1 MRFTLTDEQADVR
14 SAVRAF
20 AAAEID
26 SVANDLD
33 RHHEY
38 PEEILAALGE
48 QGYVGMTLSEEYGGA
63 GYGLVEYALAIEELS
78 ASLMAVASAI
88 NVHVITATLLDDYGN
103 DRLKDEFL
111 REMATFETVG
121 AFGLTEP
128 NAGSDN
134 PAMETHAERDGDEW
148 VLSGQK
154 RWITNSPRADVVS
167 ILAKTGPETD
177 RYHNISAFLVPT
189 DAPGFEVGEAWDTLG
204 LNSVE
209 SCDLFLDEVRVPE
222 HYLVGEENE
231 GFMHV
236 VEGLNV
242 GRVNVAA
249 RCVGL
254 ARAALEDSVAYATER
269 QQFGQPI
276 AEFQGL
282 RWKIAD
288 MAVRT
293 DVARLLTLRAADL
306 ADRGESTK
314 GLEASMA
321 KLEASEA
328 AVENALEAIQIHGG
342 YGYTTDYDVERYLRD
357 AKLLTIGE
365 GTNEIQRNIIADR
378 VIEG

>member
-1 MRFTLTDEQADVR
+1 
-14 SAVRAF
+14 
-20 AAAEID
+20 
-26 SVANDLD
+26 
-33 RHHEY
+33 
-38 PEEILAALGE
+38 
-48 QGYVGMTLSEEYGGA
+48 
-63 GYGLVEYALAIEELS
+63 
-78 ASLMAVASAI
+78 
-88 NVHVITATLLDDYGN
+88 
-103 DRLKDEFL
+103 
-111 REMATFETVG
+111 
-121 AFGLTEP
+121 
-128 NAGSDN
+128 
-134 PAMETHAERDGDEW
+134 METHAERDGDEW

-189 DAPGFEVGEAWDTLG
+189 DAPGFEVGEPWDTLG

-209 SCDLFLDEVRVPE
+209 SCDLFLDGVRVPE